1 MKIVYL
7 SLTGNVRSFV
17 SRVGMD
23 SIELNY
29 SNPLTGMDE
38 DYIII
43 VPSYDDEITEI
54 FSDFIEYKDNMRH
67 LVGIVGSG
75 NKNWDDSY
83 CFNAK
88 DLSLKYSK
96 PFIFDF
102 ELDGTEQDIIDFKKE
117 VDKVEVARTTEEGQR
132 SYIL

>member
-1 MKIVYL
+1 MKLVYL

-17 SRVGMD
+17 SRVGME
-23 SIELNY
+23 SEELNY
-29 SNPLTGMDE
+29 TNPLTEVNE
-38 DYIII
+38 DYIVI

-54 FSDFIEYKDNMRH
+54 VSDFVEYKENMKH
-67 LVGIVGSG
+67 LIGFVGSG

-88 DLSLKYSK
+88 ELAEKYDR

-102 ELDGTEQDIIDFKKE
+102 ELDGRNEDIIEFKKE
-117 VDKVEVARTTEEGQR
+117 VDKVESTRVKEKE
-132 SYIL
+132 